1 MTEPQRSNPAT
12 IRPDALRMHHEQNPF
27 DRRHAGAVIV
37 GNAVWCARCG
47 SGRSMRPQGTTPRQ
61 FETTHPSRRVFLLV
75 DLKKRWF
82 YNKHLLS
89 TGVL

>member
-1 MTEPQRSNPAT
+1 MNKIRLIVATLALSLLATLFGVQGAAQAAPCAPREPP
-12 IRPDALRMHHEQNPF
+12 
-27 DRRHAGAVIV
+27 
-37 GNAVWCARCG
+37 
-47 SGRSMRPQGTTPRQ
+47 PRQ